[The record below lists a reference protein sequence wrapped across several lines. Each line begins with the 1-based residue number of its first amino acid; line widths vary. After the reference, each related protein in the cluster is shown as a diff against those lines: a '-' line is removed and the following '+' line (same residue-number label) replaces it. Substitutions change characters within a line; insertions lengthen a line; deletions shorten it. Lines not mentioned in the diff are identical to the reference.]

1 MSNQPSLTS
10 FDEKLLIWSVASQLG
25 LFCSGATLQ
34 EALNNSSRWIR
45 AHEHLL
51 QSGPGDFNSTNVVSW
66 MQQSKLILPR
76 PVPQHAQNIVSFI
89 STIQYTILMPLPL
102 PKHMSWNCPAMPFT
116 LSREW
121 VESISNLFS
130 ISPDDINNISFEL
143 LSYWPRAGGEVW
155 YCSQHTLVS
164 DEARGNEIQSLA
176 LSELW
181 IKTGQLRKWMG
192 SMNWFWHLTM
202 SDPGSGII

>member
-1 MSNQPSLTS
+1 MPNWQLKCCLAFNYCHDVNIKNAWPTFSVSKTVLVIFLSGHNVMKMMSYQPSLTF

-121 VESISNLFS
+121 
-130 ISPDDINNISFEL
+130 
-143 LSYWPRAGGEVW
+143 LS
-155 YCSQHTLVS
+155 L
-164 DEARGNEIQSLA
+164 
-176 LSELW
+176 
-181 IKTGQLRKWMG
+181 
-192 SMNWFWHLTM
+192 
-202 SDPGSGII
+202 